1 MQFLCK
7 KLPTPF
13 DLFFRRF
20 PIPLLSNFIEKNN
33 FNYELR
39 FTNYDQELNVPN
51 LSGCFMLLR
60 IAAIKKIGMFD
71 TRFFMYAED
80 IDLSRRI
87 HSEFK
92 TLYFPEAIIFHEHA
106 KSSYTSFKMLF
117 IHLVSVIKYFN
128 KWGWFFDRE
137 RKLINRKLMRS
148 FIKYEK

>member
-1 MQFLCK
+1 
-7 KLPTPF
+7 
-13 DLFFRRF
+13 
-20 PIPLLSNFIEKNN
+20 
-33 FNYELR
+33 
-39 FTNYDQELNVPN
+39 
-51 LSGCFMLLR
+51 MLLR